1 MFRIKICG
9 ITNPADVAA
18 AAEAGAD
25 AIGLNFCAASK
36 RCIDLARAEKII
48 AVLPAHVAKVGVFAD
63 MQPAEMIEIAE
74 RLGLDMLQLHGRETP
89 ADLAMLGGHALIKAF
104 GCGPSGHAAVLAYL
118 ADCQQAGAR
127 PGMVLL
133 DAESAGQLGGTGRL
147 ADWPAARAYASE
159 AGVPP
164 LVLAGGLT
172 AENVGEAIRAVRP
185 AAVDTASGVERSP
198 GLKDADKLARFVTAA
213 RAAFSEIER
222 CP

>member
-9 ITNPADVAA
+9 ITTMADAQA
-18 AAEAGAD
+18 AAEVGAD

-36 RCIDLARAEKII
+36 RCISVARAAEII
-48 AVLPAHVAKVGVFAD
+48 AVLPGYVAKVGVFAD
-63 MQPAEMIEIAE
+63 MQPAQIIEIAM
-74 RLGLDMLQLHGRETP
+74 RLGLDTLQLHGRETP
-89 ADLAMLGGHALIKAF
+89 ADLAQLSGKRLVKAF
-104 GCGPSGHAAVLAYL
+104 SCGPAGHEAVLVYL
-118 ADCQQAGAR
+118 ADCQRAAAR
-127 PGMVLL
+127 PTMVLL
-133 DAESAGQLGGTGRL
+133 DALSDGQLGGTGRL
-147 ADWPAARAYASE
+147 ADWHAARSYGAQ

-172 AENVGEAIRAVRP
+172 AENVGEAIRTVRP

-198 GLKDADKLARFVTAA
+198 GLKDPDKLARFITAA